1 MKKKMRKSLIMLLI
15 LSLLIAVPTGA
26 YAQSASAETGGYLTM
41 PRSKFNFIFP
51 ETTEVITEVVPKY
64 DDSGDITTTTT
75 PTISDDDGANKV
87 KEENQRELIRQ
98 ADMYGSDVV
107 VIKPTEDDDDIS
119 TKISSSLLDE
129 VGKRPGLDL
138 SVNTPIG
145 KIVIDTNGVLDLAE
159 KAGQDDIVITLIRD
173 NTPSDKAKEI
183 AGKDGIVYRL
193 IITIGGKEIEAIN
206 GTITLLLKADGKLLD
221 EEIIAIHLKD
231 GEGQELDNNR
241 YDKDGGNW
249 ITVKTSSG
257 GTYILTHKDK
267 GKDDV
272 TEPERPSKPGNS
284 GSNTNKGNQSNTS
297 NSSKG
302 DIKNSP
308 MPATGDPTT
317 LVLYLIVMFS
327 AGTLLTA
334 LRFKNAKEDEY
345 E

>member
-1 MKKKMRKSLIMLLI
+1 MKRKKMRKSLIMALV
-15 LSLLIAVPTGA
+15 LSMIIAVPACA

-41 PRSKFNFIFP
+41 PRSKFNFIIP
-51 ETTEVITEVVPKY
+51 EALDVITEVVPKY

-75 PTISDDDGANKV
+75 PTVKEDDGTNKV

-119 TKISSSLLDE
+119 TKISSSLLNE
-129 VGKRPGLDL
+129 IGKRPGLDL

-145 KIVIDTNGVLDLAE
+145 KIVIDTDGVLDLAE
-159 KAGQDDIVITLIRD
+159 KAGQEDIVITLIRD
-173 NTPSDKAKEI
+173 NTPSGKAKEI

-231 GEGQELDNNR
+231 GKGQELANNR

-249 ITVKTSSG
+249 VTVKTSSA

-267 GKDDV
+267 VKDDV
-272 TEPERPSKPGNS
+272 TKPEKPTKPNNS
-284 GSNTNKGNQSNTS
+284 NHPGEIKPTQAEQNNQSGGT
-297 NSSKG
+297 
-302 DIKNSP
+302 P
-308 MPATGDPTT
+308 QTGDDFDFFK
-317 LVLYLIVMFS
+317 YLLILIA
-327 AGTLLTA
+327 AGSLLAATRK
-334 LRFKNAKEDEY
+334 LDK
-345 E
+345 

>member
-1 MKKKMRKSLIMLLI
+1 MKRKKMRKSLIMALV
-15 LSLLIAVPTGA
+15 LSMIIAVPACA

-41 PRSKFNFIFP
+41 PRSKFNFIIP
-51 ETTEVITEVVPKY
+51 EALDVITEVVPKY

-75 PTISDDDGANKV
+75 PTVKEDDGTNKV

-119 TKISSSLLDE
+119 TKISSSLLNE
-129 VGKRPGLDL
+129 IGKRPGLDL

-145 KIVIDTNGVLDLAE
+145 KIVIDTDGVLDLAE
-159 KAGQDDIVITLIRD
+159 KAGQEDIVITLIRD
-173 NTPSDKAKEI
+173 NTPS
-183 AGKDGIVYRL
+183 GKDGIVYRL

-231 GEGQELDNNR
+231 GKGQELANNR

-249 ITVKTSSG
+249 VTVKTSSA

-267 GKDDV
+267 VKDDV
-272 TEPERPSKPGNS
+272 TKPEKPTKPNNS
-284 GSNTNKGNQSNTS
+284 NHPGEIKPTQAEQNNQSGGT
-297 NSSKG
+297 
-302 DIKNSP
+302 P
-308 MPATGDPTT
+308 QTGDDFDFFK
-317 LVLYLIVMFS
+317 YLLILIA
-327 AGTLLTA
+327 AGSLLAATRK
-334 LRFKNAKEDEY
+334 LDK
-345 E
+345 